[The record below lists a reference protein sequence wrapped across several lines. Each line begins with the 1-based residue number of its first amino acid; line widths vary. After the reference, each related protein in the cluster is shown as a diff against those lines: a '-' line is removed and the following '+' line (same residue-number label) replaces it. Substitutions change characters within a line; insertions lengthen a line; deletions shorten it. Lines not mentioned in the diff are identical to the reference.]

1 MSRLGDRRAP
11 ILRTPPD
18 IHTRRHN
25 KHPLAPELLLLLPF
39 PVLLFLEDLV
49 PLQKWGMGGEEESR
63 VLRIG
68 ALFRRKERGLSKCVL
83 ASLCERLS
91 VRPSVRLYVRPFVC
105 PSVTI

>member
-11 ILRTPPD
+11 ILHIPPD

-25 KHPLAPELLLLLPF
+25 KRPLAPELLLLLPF

-49 PLQKWGMGGEEESR
+49 LLQRWAMGRGEESR

-68 ALFRRKERGLSKCVL
+68 ALFRRKERGLSRCVL
-83 ASLCERLS
+83 ASLC
-91 VRPSVRLYVRPFVC
+91 VRSSVC
-105 PSVTI
+105 PSVCPSVNIKEKPLGRI